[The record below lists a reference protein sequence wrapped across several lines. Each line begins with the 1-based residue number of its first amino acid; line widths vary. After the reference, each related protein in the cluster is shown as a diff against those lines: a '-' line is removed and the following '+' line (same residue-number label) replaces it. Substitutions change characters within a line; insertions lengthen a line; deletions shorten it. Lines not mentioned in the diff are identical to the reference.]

1 MSSLLWKINRLKAM
15 GLPEISYRVRQAVG
29 ALLEKRGWGLAMEP
43 PEPRGS
49 FGNPWLQSLPRAF
62 GEARQRYIHRAESV
76 LNGRFNVFSLPQA
89 ELGFP
94 PNWHKDPKTGTV
106 SPLDF
111 GKTLNYRDE
120 AIVGDIKY
128 LWEPNRHLELVHLA
142 QAWHLSGESRF
153 LDGARTLLDSWFEQN
168 PYPLGVNWTSS
179 LEHGIRL
186 INWSFAWHF
195 FGGEHSQLFAGTVGA
210 DLRRKWLASIY
221 QHSFFIGG
229 HFSRFSSANNHL
241 IGEYAGLFIAAVT
254 WPLWPDSARWLEISQ
269 RGLEREARAQNAE
282 DGGNREQAIWYHHEV
297 ADMLLLCGL
306 VGRANR
312 TEFSA
317 GYWSRFEAMLEYI
330 ASLMDVAGE
339 LPMIGDSDD
348 AVIVDLGIERD
359 VYRSLLATGAIL
371 FERGDLKA
379 KAKGF
384 DDKSR
389 WLLGDDAQHQFDAID
404 SAGSQLPVHRAFRE
418 TGYYILGDAFE
429 TADETRLVAD
439 AGDLGY
445 LSIAAHGHADALA
458 FTLSVGGH
466 EILVDPGTYSYHT
479 QQVWR
484 DYFKGTSAHN
494 TVRVDRLDQS
504 NSGGNFLWLRHA
516 GAECLEFSPGSSEDL
531 WLAQHDGYAGLP
543 DPVTHERKIHFDKR
557 SHVLHVTDSLL
568 CKAHHE
574 VELHW
579 HCSER
584 ATVRLEDQFVHIETG
599 DVIVEISMPGSPWQ
613 AEIIEGQLEPPL
625 GWISRRFDTKVQS
638 PTIRWRGPIDGTAHL
653 ETLIKISRTKD

>member
-1 MSSLLWKINRLKAM
+1 MES
-15 GLPEISYRVRQAVG
+15 
-29 ALLEKRGWGLAMEP
+29 RGWGLAPEP
-43 PEPRGS
+43 PEPSGRSGK
-49 FGNPWLQSLPRAF
+49 PWLQSLPLAF
-62 GEARQRYIHRAESV
+62 GENRQRYIRRAESV
-76 LNGRFNVFSLPQA
+76 LDGRFNVFSLPRA

-106 SPLDF
+106 APLDF

-120 AIVGDIKY
+120 SIVGDIKY

-142 QAWHLSGESRF
+142 QAWHLSGERRF
-153 LDGARTLLDSWFEQN
+153 LDGARVLLESWFEQN

-186 INWSFAWHF
+186 INWSFAWHI
-195 FGGEHSQLFAGTVGA
+195 FGGENSELFTGA
-210 DLRRKWLASIY
+210 DGAGLRRKWLGSIY
-221 QHSFFIGG
+221 QHCFFIGG
-229 HFSRFSSANNHL
+229 HFSKYSSSNNHL
-241 IGEYAGLFIAAVT
+241 IGEYAGLFIAANT
-254 WPLWPDSARWLEISQ
+254 WPLWPESARWLEVSQ
-269 RGLEREARAQNAE
+269 RGLECEALVQNAG

-306 VGRANR
+306 AGRANQ

-317 GYWSRFEAMLEYI
+317 GYWSRLEAMLEFI

-359 VYRSLLATGAIL
+359 VYRSLLATGSVL
-371 FERGDLKA
+371 FARGDFKA
-379 KAKGF
+379 KAQGF
-384 DDKSR
+384 DDKTR
-389 WLLGDDAQHQFDAID
+389 WLLGDDANSEFDAI
-404 SAGSQLPVHRAFRE
+404 ATAELQLPVHRAFRE

-429 TADETRLVAD
+429 TADEIRLVAD
-439 AGDLGY
+439 AGALGY

-458 FTLSVGGH
+458 LNLSVGGH
-466 EILVDPGTYSYHT
+466 EVLVDPGTFSYHT

-504 NSGGNFLWLRHA
+504 TSGGNFLWLKHA
-516 GAECLEFSPGSSEDL
+516 SAECLEFKPGASEDL

-543 DPVTHERKIHFDKR
+543 DPVTHRREIRFDKSR
-557 SHVLHVTDSLL
+557 RAFHVTDSLL
-568 CKAHHE
+568 CSDRHE

-579 HCSER
+579 HCSEHS
-584 ATVRLEDQFVHIETG
+584 TVCVEDKLVRIETG
-599 DVIVEISMPGSPWQ
+599 DVIVEISMPGLPWQ
-613 AEIIEGQLEPPL
+613 VEVIEGQLEPPL
-625 GWISRRFDTKVQS
+625 GWISRRFDSKVQS
-638 PTIRWRGPIDGTAHL
+638 PTIRWRGAIDGATHL